1 MGDENETCKI
11 PDGVRKISR
20 IMDLLCTRWIDYA
33 MLDCWRECKMS
44 TLCTAFPSFSRK
56 GDIPLHTSKNRAKTT
71 AQINV
76 QEIIPINELQPSWRS
91 HLEFYALRSR
101 PPCLRQTTSYFK
113 IG

>member
-1 MGDENETCKI
+1 MGAENEVCNI
-11 PDGVRKISR
+11 PDEGYN
-20 IMDLLCTRWIDYA
+20 TF
-33 MLDCWRECKMS
+33 
-44 TLCTAFPSFSRK
+44 LCTAFPSFSRK